1 MVVDGSE
8 MVVVCKAVEV
18 DPDLD
23 SVALVQESCG
33 KVLSG
38 RSLTRLE
45 LDPRGLHGM
54 QLGAEEWFRDT
65 DLEDENAS
73 EQRLL
78 QVHRLDLLLAPGVVR
93 VVGVGSPSHN
103 CLIYSF
109 PSHGRLFG
117 GRFGVDCHEAKRLH
131 RNISFTFTDYAII
144 P

>member
-78 QVHRLDLLLAPGVVR
+78 QVHRLGLLLAPGVVR
-93 VVGVGSPSHN
+93 VVGVGSPSDDGDVGGNHL
-103 CLIYSF
+103 CK
-109 PSHGRLFG
+109 GRLASLSMGETKKSFSS
-117 GRFGVDCHEAKRLH
+117 GRSDDVE
-131 RNISFTFTDYAII
+131 
-144 P
+144 